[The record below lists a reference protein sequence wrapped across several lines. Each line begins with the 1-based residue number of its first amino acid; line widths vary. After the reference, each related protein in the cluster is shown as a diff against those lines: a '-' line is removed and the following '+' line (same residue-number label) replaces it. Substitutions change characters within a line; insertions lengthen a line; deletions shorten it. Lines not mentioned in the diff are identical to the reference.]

1 MKIGDKGYIY
11 YNDKIL
17 QVTLVETHGDYKV
30 VATEENEL
38 LGIPVESGT
47 TIFSTREECER
58 YNNCPW
64 AFFTPQERR

>member
-17 QVTLVETHGDYKV
+17 QVTIVELHGSYKV

-38 LGIPVESGT
+38 LGIPPESGAV
-47 TIFSTREECER
+47 IWPTREECEM

-64 AFFTPQERR
+64 AYFTPQGRR

>member
-17 QVTLVETHGDYKV
+17 QVTLVETHGSYRV

-38 LGIPVESGT
+38 LGIPAESGT
-47 TIFSTREECER
+47 PIFPTREECEM

-64 AFFTPQERR
+64 AYFTPQGRR